1 MLWAQIF
8 YLVLMLLFTMSYLIR
23 SRVDLVLGACVGIG
37 WGILAGCIDQLSN
50 CNGSYGWQVSLL
62 CFQLLG
68 LIVVDSKMNVIIRSL
83 LILLAGGF
91 DLVLG
96 WPL

>member
-8 YLVLMLLFTMSYLIR
+8 YLVIMLFYTMLYLVRGDAGKI
-23 SRVDLVLGACVGIG
+23 LGSCVGAS
-37 WGILAGCIDQLSN
+37 WGILAGCIDHLSN

-62 CFQLLG
+62 CFQLTG
-68 LIVVDSKMNVIIRSL
+68 MIFINEKIPVIIRTI

-96 WPL
+96 WPS